1 MKQFLWPSIKL
12 TLLSLVLLSGLY
24 TLILLGF
31 ARLTPGKGKGEMI
44 EWKGKTY
51 YANIGQSFTDDRYFW
66 SRPSAVGY
74 NAAGSGGSNKGPNN
88 PEFLQTVKDRIDTF
102 LVHNPGINRAQIP
115 VDMVTASGSGLD
127 PNISLQAARVQASR
141 IARLR
146 GIPEASL
153 VALIDKQTEK
163 PLLGLFGPAKLN
175 VLRLNIALDDL
186 K

>member
-12 TLLSLVLLSGLY
+12 TLLSLLLLSGVY
-24 TLILLGF
+24 TLILLGV
-31 ARLTPGKGKGEMI
+31 AQLAPGKGKGELI
-44 EWKGKTY
+44 AWKGKTY

-74 NAAGSGGSNKGPNN
+74 NASGSGGSNKGPNN
-88 PEFLQTVKDRIDTF
+88 PEYLQTVKDRIDSF
-102 LVHNPGINRAQIP
+102 LVHNPDIGRAQIP
-115 VDMVTASGSGLD
+115 VDLVTASGSGLD
-127 PNISLQAARVQASR
+127 PDISLQAAKVQAPR

-146 GIPEASL
+146 GIPETSL
-153 VALIDKQTEK
+153 LALIDKQTEQ

-175 VLRLNIALDDL
+175 VLRLNMALDNL